1 VLHAVEAAGGPLDNA
16 NLERVNLAQILED
29 GDQINVPTRAADDIA
44 PTAIIQQIT
53 STPGVNVIYVTG
65 EVQNPESV
73 VTLAA
78 GSRVQDAIL
87 AAGGTTDNA
96 DLERVNLTQILNDG
110 DLVYVPPLIGDEI
123 QTPTPNHAPLVH
135 INSATLE
142 ELDTLPG
149 VGPALAQAIID
160 YRTEHGPFTSLADL
174 DNVDGVG
181 PAKLEDWQ
189 TLIMFD

>member
-1 VLHAVEAAGGPLDNA
+1 
-16 NLERVNLAQILED
+16 
-29 GDQINVPTRAADDIA
+29 
-44 PTAIIQQIT
+44 
-53 STPGVNVIYVTG
+53 VNVIYVTG

-78 GSRVQDAIL
+78 GSRVQDAIQ

-110 DLVYVPPLIGDEI
+110 DLVYVPPLIGDGI